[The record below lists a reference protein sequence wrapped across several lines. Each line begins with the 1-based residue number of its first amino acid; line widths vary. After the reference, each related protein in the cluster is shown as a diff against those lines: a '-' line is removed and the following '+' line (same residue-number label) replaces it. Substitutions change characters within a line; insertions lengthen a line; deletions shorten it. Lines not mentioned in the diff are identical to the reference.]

1 MKRILVLAAIALAG
15 FVVRSPLAAAA
26 PPGHIVRLGILDA
39 LVPTFDPTAD
49 SGEFVDGL
57 RNLGY
62 TPGRDIVFEY
72 KSPHG
77 NGAALPQLA
86 EELVRSG
93 VDILADAGGLDARSR
108 QSDEDRPD
116 RHDRQHRCRR
126 NRPRSETCET
136 GRKRDGTC
144 RQRGRNCRQTGSAL
158 A

>member
-1 MKRILVLAAIALAG
+1 MSDGALGRQVMLIMVLAVKRTLVLAAIALAA
-15 FVVRSPLAAAA
+15 FIVRPPLAAAA

-49 SGEFVDGL
+49 PGEFIDGL
-57 RNLGY
+57 RELGS

-93 VDILADAGGLDARSR
+93 VDILLTLGDSTRAAAKVTKTV
-108 QSDEDRPD
+108 PIV
-116 RHDRQHRCRR
+116 
-126 NRPRSETCET
+126 
-136 GRKRDGTC
+136 
-144 RQRGRNCRQTGSAL
+144 
-158 A
+158 